1 MNPFFVTFEAVAA
14 LLGIGVIG
22 FYIVRRRMLPEK
34 VLGLLSPLALEI
46 ALPSLVFVNIVTGF
60 SPASQPQWWQLP
72 LWWLGFT
79 ALAFL
84 FTIATMPLVDA
95 SMRREFAVTL
105 FYHNAIFF
113 PLAIVTGLYGGGSPL
128 LVSIFLFSMFY
139 PAFFFTTWPFFF
151 GQRRDIQ
158 WRKVLHP
165 VLVATVAA
173 VVIRLAGWHVWMPSF
188 VVSMLEL
195 LGGMTVPLLLII
207 LGGSIY
213 IDFTGARSFNIPHV
227 ALFVVA
233 KNLLLPL
240 LFLGVIHIL
249 RPPAGIGFL
258 LLLEAAVPPVTAI
271 PAVTQRAG
279 GDRAAVAQFVVASFA
294 ASVLT
299 IPAMVYLYSL
309 FFPLPA

>member
-1 MNPFFVTFEAVAA
+1 MNPFLTTFEAVAA
-14 LLGIGVIG
+14 LLGIGIIG

-34 VLGLLSPLALEI
+34 VLGLLSPLALDI
-46 ALPSLVFVNIVTGF
+46 ALPSLVFANIVTGF

-79 ALAFL
+79 ALAFV
-84 FTIATMPLVDA
+84 FTLALLPLTEQ
-95 SMRREFAVTL
+95 SIRREFAVTL
-105 FYHNAIFF
+105 FYNNAIFF
-113 PLAIVTGLYGGGSPL
+113 PLAIVTGLFGGQSPL
-128 LVSIFLFSMFY
+128 LVSIFLFTIFY
-139 PAFFFTTWPFFF
+139 PAFFFSTWPFFF
-151 GQRRDIQ
+151 GERRGIA
-158 WRKVLHP
+158 WRKVVHP
-165 VLVATVAA
+165 VLIATVAA
-173 VVIRLAGWHVWMPSF
+173 VVIRLAGWHVYVPSF

-213 IDFTGARSFNIPHV
+213 IDFTGARSFNMPQV
-227 ALFVVA
+227 TLFVVA

-240 LFLGVIHIL
+240 LFLAVIYIV
-249 RPPAGIGFL
+249 RPPADIGFL

-279 GDRAAVAQFVVASFA
+279 GDRAAVAQFVVGSFVASL
-294 ASVLT
+294 LT